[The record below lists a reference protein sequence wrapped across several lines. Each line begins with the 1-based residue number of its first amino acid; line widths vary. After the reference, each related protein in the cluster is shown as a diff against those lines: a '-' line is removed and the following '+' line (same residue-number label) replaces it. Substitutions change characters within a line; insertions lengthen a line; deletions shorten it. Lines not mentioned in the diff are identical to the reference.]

1 MAMSEEGF
9 PLHFSARSVFIH
21 DSMFPHLHELPG
33 LSPAPPPPP
42 WPLRDVLGARGR
54 GGGVLLGGGGGEVEA
69 EVLQPRV
76 VEVVRVL
83 PRLVPALVTAA
94 PCVPMDGDGKV
105 KMSITMRSRDKHPVG
120 SHNFDM
126 IFPCLVSGCCQRK
139 KQGLFC

>member
-1 MAMSEEGF
+1 MEVGITGNPYAEEGF
-9 PLHFSARSVFIH
+9 SLHLSTRSVLLH
-21 DSMFPHLHELPG
+21 DSMFPYLHELPG

-42 WPLRDVLGARGR
+42 RPLRDVLGADRGR
-54 GGGVLLGGGGGEVEA
+54 GGDVLLGGGGEVEA

-105 KMSITMRSRDKHPVG
+105 KM
-120 SHNFDM
+120 
-126 IFPCLVSGCCQRK
+126 
-139 KQGLFC
+139 